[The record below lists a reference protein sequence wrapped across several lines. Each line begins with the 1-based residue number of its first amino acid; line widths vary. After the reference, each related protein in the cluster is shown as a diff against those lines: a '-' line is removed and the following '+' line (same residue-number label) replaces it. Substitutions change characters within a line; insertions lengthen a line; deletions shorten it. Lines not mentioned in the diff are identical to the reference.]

1 VLVHHK
7 QKQGKVT
14 EPATKRQRGSAS
26 VATVASRFKH
36 NTSYL
41 KWLKLKQAENT
52 NWLDFLEEVDED
64 LYLNLLR
71 RFVNV
76 QIAEPPKELRHI
88 DVPDEVFKST
98 INICGIKYRTLQP
111 FIRWGDLA
119 VYPQRIYDW
128 MDLYV
133 AAKKNGIKVDVQA
146 WSMADLWKA
155 LTSL

>member
-1 VLVHHK
+1 M
-7 QKQGKVT
+7 
-14 EPATKRQRGSAS
+14 
-26 VATVASRFKH
+26 ATVASRFKH

-64 LYLNLLR
+64 LYLILLR

-98 INICGIKYRTLQP
+98 INICGIKCRTLFMFQGHYRRFWCECVP
-111 FIRWGDLA
+111 
-119 VYPQRIYDW
+119 DW

-155 LTSL
+155 LRSL